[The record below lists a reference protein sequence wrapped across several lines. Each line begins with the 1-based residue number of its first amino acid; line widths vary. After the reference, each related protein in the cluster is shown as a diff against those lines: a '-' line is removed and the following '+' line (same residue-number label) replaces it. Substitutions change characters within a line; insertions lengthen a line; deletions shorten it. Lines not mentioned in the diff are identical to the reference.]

1 MLMWWGGCPC
11 SNVPDV
17 EAVTVATFDAF
28 PASRYRIDQLAE
40 AHAAYCAH
48 LKVRVRLRLRL
59 RLRPRLRVS

>member
-48 LKVRVRLRLRL
+48 LKACLDT
-59 RLRPRLRVS
+59 